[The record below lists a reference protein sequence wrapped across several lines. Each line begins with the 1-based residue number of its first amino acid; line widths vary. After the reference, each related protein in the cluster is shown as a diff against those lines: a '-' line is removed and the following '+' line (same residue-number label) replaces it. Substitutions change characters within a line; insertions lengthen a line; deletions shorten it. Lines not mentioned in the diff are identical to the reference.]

1 VSSGRFRVV
10 HRLSR
15 RIRLIAPPLVKNAE
29 KSYLLEILLR
39 KHAAIENVRVVADI
53 GSVTILYDPA
63 KLPEP
68 RLLALCDAVI
78 GNLAAAPNKSAVPPA
93 PTFTP
98 DPDQPAQEC
107 LAAVEGMTCASCAA
121 LIELSLK
128 RDPRVE
134 NVAVN
139 YAAETVTVK
148 GFITK
153 DQLFDTVK
161 KLGYAARPMDTLAQR
176 RLLVEREKARLETA
190 KKKLILAAALTTP
203 VMISGMLMHR
213 SPWLRVME
221 LALSTWVVA
230 GPGSD
235 IFKKAWALAQ
245 QREAN
250 MDSLIAMGA
259 GAAYLY
265 SLPGVLR
272 MEHHVYFESAAA
284 IIAFVLG
291 GRYMEERAK
300 GKASEAIRKLIE
312 LQPDTAIRV
321 TDAGDET
328 VNIDDVQLGDIL
340 RVRPG
345 DKVPTDGTVVA
356 GTGSLDESL
365 LTGEPLPVA
374 KAAGDKVVG
383 GTLNNNGAFTLK
395 VTAIGTDTVLSGI
408 VKLVDHAQGSKL
420 PVQKLADRISARF
433 VPAVGA
439 VAATTFAGWLL
450 AGHPLSRSLSH
461 AVAVLLIACPCA
473 LGLAT
478 PTAIMVGT
486 GQAARRGIYI
496 RNGEAL
502 EIAATLDTLVF
513 DKTGTITAG
522 KPVVTDFL
530 PSAGIDETQLL
541 ALVAGTEQHSEHFL
555 ARAVVAYC
563 KARAVPPAPT
573 FDFVATP
580 GLGAQ
585 ASSDLGLVRIGNAA
599 FLEQAGIDCRAQA
612 AQADALAAQGKTP
625 VFVALGDHC
634 VALLAIADAPRDGA
648 KNAIALLHKLGLKTI
663 ICTGDVEAAARHVA
677 HEVGIDEVVA
687 RATPADKLALVER
700 LKNEG
705 RKVGMIGD
713 GINDAP
719 ALAAA
724 AVGFAIGGGADIAVE
739 AADVTLVGGDITRLA
754 GGIDLSRRTMAIVR
768 QNLFWA
774 LGYNVI
780 AIPFAAAGR
789 LNPMIAAAAMAMSSV
804 SVVSNSLRLQKT

>member
-1 VSSGRFRVV
+1 MIRLRVV
-10 HRLSR
+10 HRLPR

-29 KSYLLEILLR
+29 RCYLLEILLR
-39 KHAAIENVRVVADI
+39 KHAAIKEVRVVADI
-53 GSVTILYDPA
+53 GSVTVHYDPQA
-63 KLPEP
+63 LPEQ
-68 RLLALCDAVI
+68 RLIAVLDAVI
-78 GNLAAAPNKSAVPPA
+78 GNISAAPAKATAHSTVSSA
-93 PTFTP
+93 PTFQP
-98 DPDQPAQEC
+98 EGPAQEC
-107 LAAVEGMTCASCAA
+107 HAAVEGMTCASCAA
-121 LIELSLK
+121 LIELSLN
-128 RDPRVE
+128 RDPRVAS
-134 NVAVN
+134 VAVN

-148 GFITK
+148 GHLSK
-153 DQLFDTVK
+153 DELFKTVA
-161 KLGYAARPMDTLAQR
+161 KLGYQARPMDTLAQR
-176 RLLVEREKARLETA
+176 RLLVEREKARL
-190 KKKLILAAALTTP
+190 AAAKRKLMYAALATAP
-203 VMISGMLMHR
+203 VMVSGMLMHR
-213 SPWLRVME
+213 SPALRLME
-221 LALSTWVVA
+221 LALSAYVVA
-230 GPGSD
+230 GPGGD

-259 GAAYLY
+259 GAAFLY
-265 SLPGVLR
+265 SLPGVAS
-272 MEHHVYFESAAA
+272 MQHHVYFESAAA
-284 IIAFVLG
+284 IVAFVLG

-321 TDAGDET
+321 TESGDET
-328 VNIDDVQLGDIL
+328 VAIDDVRIGDIL

-345 DKVPTDGTVVA
+345 DKVPTDGIVA
-356 GTGSLDESL
+356 TGASSIDESL

-374 KAAGDKVVG
+374 KTVGDQVVG
-383 GTLNNNGAFTLK
+383 GTLNGNGGFTLR

-408 VKLVDHAQGSKL
+408 VKLVDSAQGSKL

-450 AGHPLSRSLSH
+450 AGHPLARSLSH

-502 EIAATLDTLVF
+502 EIAAQLDTLVF

-530 PSAGIDETQLL
+530 PAAGHDAEQIL
-541 ALVAGTEQHSEHFL
+541 ALVAGVEQHSEHFL
-555 ARAVVAYC
+555 ARAIVAYTQ
-563 KARAVPPAPT
+563 ARTVPPAPT
-573 FDFVATP
+573 FDFEATP
-580 GLGAQ
+580 GQG
-585 ASSDLGLVRIGNAA
+585 VRAGCEAGTVLIGNAA
-599 FLEQAGIDCRAQA
+599 YLEQAGIDCHAQQAQA
-612 AQADALAAQGKTP
+612 EAWAEQGKTP
-625 VFVALGDHC
+625 VFVALDRHC
-634 VALLAIADAPRDGA
+634 VALFAIADAPREGA
-648 KNAIALLHKLGLKTI
+648 REAIALLHRLGLQTVMA
-663 ICTGDVEAAARHVA
+663 TGDVEAAARHVA
-677 HEVGIDEVVA
+677 REVGIDTVVA

-700 LKNEG
+700 LHNEG
-705 RKVGMIGD
+705 RRVGMIGD

-739 AADVTLVGGDITRLA
+739 AADVTLVGGDIARVA
-754 GGIDLSRRTMAIVR
+754 GGIELSRRTMAIVR

-774 LGYNVI
+774 LGYNVV
-780 AIPFAAAGR
+780 AIPVAAAGR

-804 SVVSNSLRLQKT
+804 SVVTNSLRLQK

>member
-1 VSSGRFRVV
+1 VTRFRVV

-15 RIRLIAPPLVKNAE
+15 RIRLIAPPLAKNAE

-39 KHAAIENVRVVADI
+39 KHAAIESVRVVADI
-53 GSVTILYDPA
+53 GSVTIQYDPA
-63 KLPEP
+63 QLPEA

-78 GNLAAAPNKSAVPPA
+78 GNLAAAPNKVTVSPA
-93 PTFTP
+93 PTFVA

-121 LIELSLK
+121 LIELSLR

-134 NVAVN
+134 HVAVN

-153 DQLFDTVK
+153 GQLFDTVK

-176 RLLVEREKARLETA
+176 RLLVEREKTRLATA
-190 KKKLILAAALTTP
+190 KKKLILAAALTAP
-203 VMISGMLMHR
+203 VMVSGMLMHR

-265 SLPGVLR
+265 SIPGVLH

-328 VNIDDVQLGDIL
+328 VNIDDVRLGDIL

-374 KAAGDKVVG
+374 KAAGDQVVG
-383 GTLNNNGAFTLK
+383 GTLNSNGSFTLK

-433 VPAVGA
+433 VPAVGV

-450 AGHPLSRSLSH
+450 AGHPFARSLSH

-502 EIAATLDTLVF
+502 ETAATLDTLVF

-530 PSAGIDETQLL
+530 PAAGIDETQLL

-573 FDFVATP
+573 FDFTATP

-585 ASSDLGLVRIGNAA
+585 ANSDLGLIRIGNAA
-599 FLEQAGIDCRAQA
+599 FLEAAGIDCRAQA

-634 VALLAIADAPRDGA
+634 VALLAIADAPREGA
-648 KNAIALLHKLGLKTI
+648 QEAIALLHRLGLKTI
-663 ICTGDVEAAARHVA
+663 MCTGDVEAAAQHVA
-677 HEVGIDEVVA
+677 HEVGIEEVVA

-700 LKNEG
+700 LKSEG

-739 AADVTLVGGDITRLA
+739 AADVTLVGGDIARVA

-804 SVVSNSLRLQKT
+804 SVVSNSLRLQK